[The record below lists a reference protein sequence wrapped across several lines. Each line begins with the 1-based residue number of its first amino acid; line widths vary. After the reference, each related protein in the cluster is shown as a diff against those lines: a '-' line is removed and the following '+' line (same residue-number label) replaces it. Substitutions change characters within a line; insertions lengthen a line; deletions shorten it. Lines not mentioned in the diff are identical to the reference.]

1 MKHRRHALALI
12 SSFLATTFALLP
24 SAPADDGVYEI
35 VVRAKPF
42 EKFKR
47 EFVLMKRQLKMAC
60 DGRQKTSTT
69 RATLAQMTEENS
81 EKQIRLINDEV
92 VKISQEK
99 QDAEKTARDRLQ
111 ARIKEAEEKL
121 QYELEQLEVVRAK
134 GQDTKEYA
142 EQKKKLQQARIL
154 VKVRK
159 EKITEDQVKKLK
171 ETLEENSMRE
181 LETLVVISDRFE
193 KLANEARLCEAKI
206 TKSGSP
212 SPYVENPVEV
222 TIERPTQPPSES
234 VSASAS
240 TAPAQTATRTEAVPQ
255 NATNTSRSIVAPQ
268 VQPISSGSFP
278 PIQTLQSGQ
287 ISSESKGSTSAP

>member
-1 MKHRRHALALI
+1 MKRTRNTSTPIRSIAAIALCAAAIAIHLTPQARAEDEV
-12 SSFLATTFALLP
+12 F
-24 SAPADDGVYEI
+24 EI
-35 VVRAKPF
+35 VARAKPF
-42 EKFKR
+42 DKFKR

-60 DGRQKTSTT
+60 DGKQKASTT
-69 RATLAQMTEENS
+69 RATLAQMTQENS
-81 EKQIRLINDEV
+81 EKQIRLINEEV

-134 GQDTKEYA
+134 GQDTKEYS

-159 EKITEDQVKKLK
+159 EKISEETVKKLK
-171 ETLEENSMRE
+171 ETIEENAMRE

-193 KLANEARLCEAKI
+193 KLATESRLCEAKI
-206 TKSGSP
+206 TKSGTP

-222 TIERPTQPPSES
+222 TIERERPAPVSTRETTSSTSSSQTPSKPSEQP
-234 VSASAS
+234 V
-240 TAPAQTATRTEAVPQ
+240 
-255 NATNTSRSIVAPQ
+255 VAPP

-287 ISSESKGSTSAP
+287 LSSDSKGSTSSP